1 MMTKHKLTYYIA
13 ATILLPV
20 VAGAVGLTILQ
31 SRGGQLVSIQD
42 SSMQPGLKAGDA
54 LIAES
59 VRAADIEVGN
69 VIIFDDPNKE
79 GQLLVRRV
87 TSIDHKRGMINSQS
101 DTSQRLT
108 KSMSFDSVNG
118 RAVAVGHKLGT
129 VYDFVHKPIGIFLAV
144 YLPVL
149 MIIVAEVFRVVAYT
163 SISNH
168 LLDYTYEPKRSK
180 I

>member
-1 MMTKHKLTYYIA
+1 MTKHKLTYYIA

-42 SSMQPGLKAGDA
+42 SSMEPSLKRGDA
-54 LIAES
+54 LITGS
-59 VRAADIEVGN
+59 VQPADIEVGN

-87 TSIDHKRGMINSQS
+87 TSIDHKRGMIN
-101 DTSQRLT
+101 SQRLT

-144 YLPVL
+144 CLPVL

-163 SISNH
+163 SISSH